1 MAHSRS
7 AKKNIR
13 KNEARRAVNKAA
25 ISAMRTQVKRVRAAV
40 AAGDR
45 ENASREFQKVQQL
58 ADKAAKGHRI
68 HRNTAARIKSRLA
81 TAVNSL
87 VAAGK

>member
-1 MAHSRS
+1 MAHSRT

-13 KNEARRAVNKAA
+13 KNEARRALNKAA
-25 ISAMRTQVKRVRAAV
+25 VSAMRTQVKRVRAAV

-45 ENASREFQKVQQL
+45 EGAAREFRTAMQL
-58 ADKAAKGHRI
+58 TDKAAKVNRI
-68 HRNTAARIKSRLA
+68 HKNTAARIKSRLA

>member
-1 MAHSRS
+1 MAHSRT

-25 ISAMRTQVKRVRAAV
+25 VSAMRTQLRKVRAAV

-45 ENASREFQKVQQL
+45 ESATRELKQAQKL
-58 ADKAAKGHRI
+58 TDKAAKRNRVHK
-68 HRNTAARIKSRLA
+68 NTAARIKSRLA
-81 TAVNSL
+81 IAVNRL
-87 VAAGK
+87 AAGK

>member
-1 MAHSRS
+1 MAHSRT

-13 KNEARRAVNKAA
+13 KNEARHERNKAA
-25 ISAMRTQVKRVRAAV
+25 VAAMRTQLKRVRAAV

-45 ENASREFQKVQQL
+45 EGAAREFAKAQQL
-58 ADKAAKGHRI
+58 ADKAAKRNRV

-81 TAVNSL
+81 VAVNSL
-87 VAAGK
+87 AGK